1 MLEQKIEILT
11 KAIEALTAA
20 LQENHPA
27 AAPQPKIVEVSAPL
41 IEVSAPLI
49 EMREPALT
57 AISEQ
62 DVKDLTLVKS
72 RAGHKDAIRT
82 KLDALNAK
90 KITDLKADD
99 AAAFYDWLVTL

>member
-27 AAPQPKIVEVSAPL
+27 AAPQPKIVEESAPP
-41 IEVSAPLI
+41 IETRKPAP
-49 EMREPALT
+49 T

-62 DVKDLTLVKS
+62 DLKDLTLVKS
-72 RAGHKDAIRT
+72 RAGHKDVIRT